1 MNGYEFLAYGAS
13 ALAIAVAAG
22 AIIPNPFRDKIR
34 EVLSVLTFGLLNSA
48 TSEIQRAEARVRALA
63 ADLAANEAQAS
74 KITGSANHQKQRLAA
89 LKSAL
94 KAAEDNLATA
104 MSDKSGKWTQ
114 ADIDELTDKVGDAE
128 TEVNSQQQAVDDIS
142 KAADAVRLA
151 VVKSAKELKKLT
163 TKVKTAA
170 VRDQATGALNT
181 ASSILKATKDFSNLT
196 SDIGHDLDK
205 IDEKYEQAKQRFE
218 DAQGSETDRKIEEE
232 KEKQQRDE
240 IRKRMEERMKN
251 GGK

>member
-1 MNGYEFLAYGAS
+1 MNGFEFLAYGAS
-13 ALAIAVAAG
+13 TLAIIVAAG

-34 EVLSVLTFGLLNSA
+34 DTLSILTFGLLNGA
-48 TSEIQRAEARVRALA
+48 TTEIQRAEARVRVLA
-63 ADLAANEAQAS
+63 AELAANEAEAS
-74 KITGSANHQKQRLAA
+74 KITGSANHQKKKLADLKTA
-89 LKSAL
+89 LTT
-94 KAAEDNLATA
+94 AEDNLATA
-104 MSDKSGKWTQ
+104 MADKSGKFTQ

-128 TEVNSQQQAVDDIS
+128 TEVNTQQVAVDDIT

-151 VVKSAKELKKLT
+151 VVRSAKELKKLT
-163 TKVKTAA
+163 SKVKTAA
-170 VRDQATGALNT
+170 VRDQATGALNK

-218 DAQGSETDRKIEEE
+218 DAQGSDTDRKVEEE
-232 KEKQQRDE
+232 KEKKQRED
-240 IRKRMEERMKN
+240 IRKRMEERAKN